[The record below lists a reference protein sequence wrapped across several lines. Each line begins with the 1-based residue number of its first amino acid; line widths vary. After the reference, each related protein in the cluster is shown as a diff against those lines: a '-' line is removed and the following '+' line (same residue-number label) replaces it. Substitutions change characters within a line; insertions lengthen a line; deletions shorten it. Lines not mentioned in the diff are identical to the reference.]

1 MSKQQNL
8 FAILLLLLLIITSW
22 VILSQ
27 GVHNQLLLDDTVN
40 FAPLKQIAESP
51 DQRTLKR
58 VILGN
63 RSGPLGR
70 PLSMASFALDAQA
83 WPLDIARI
91 VKHNILLHIA
101 TGIGLL
107 WFSFLLFIRI
117 RIPVAR
123 SFSLATLVATIWLF
137 HPLLVSTYLYSVQRM
152 TVLAGLFTMLSLITY
167 LKLRPAFYSDGFA
180 RPITAALLLTLPITL
195 ALAAKENSFVVFSL
209 IGLVEVFIV
218 ARLAQQINLTRK
230 VVLSLALLSTPISL
244 VCWALFN
251 QEKYLISSQLRGFNL
266 SERLLTESR
275 ILFDYMYSALIPK
288 LSGSGIFQDDIL
300 ISRGL
305 LTPLTTI
312 ISVVTVISLVTLSTI
327 KFKKHP
333 IAAFAFL
340 WFFIAH
346 LIEGSVI
353 PLELKFEHRNYVPLA
368 GLIFGAVLLTEE
380 SSTNKW
386 RLYMV
391 GLFAL
396 ICVAITSMSVLRWSK
411 PLIQAEIW
419 RNTKPASSR
428 ASQHAASLWL
438 SRGFLEQALN
448 TVETSLEN
456 HPNNVTLNIQFLY
469 MNCRNNRFTVEDLS
483 RIEEPLSNGD
493 VDYAIP
499 STLKL
504 LGHYVSRSNCEGLT
518 LEMLLSSLNNLIKN
532 PRLAVNKKLNAE
544 TYYSIAELYS
554 YTNDY
559 ITAANYSSLAFDSYK
574 DGKYALTETICWI
587 NSRMPEKALAALEKA
602 RQKRSSLI
610 ETESD
615 QTKEINRLY
624 ATIEKMRMK

>member
-1 MSKQQNL
+1 MSKQQTL
-8 FAILLLLLLIITSW
+8 FAILQLLLLVIASW
-22 VILSQ
+22 LILSQ
-27 GVHNQLLLDDTVN
+27 GIHNQQLLDDTVN

-51 DQRTLKR
+51 DRETIQR
-58 VILGN
+58 IIFGN

-101 TGIGLL
+101 AGLGLL

-117 RIPVAR
+117 QVPVAR
-123 SFSLATLVATIWLF
+123 SFLMAVLVTTIWLF

-152 TVLAGLFTMLSLITY
+152 TVLAGLLTMLSLIAY
-167 LKLRPAFYSDGFA
+167 LKLRPAFYSDGFT
-180 RPITAALLLTLPITL
+180 RPIAAVFLLAIPITL
-195 ALAAKENSFVVFSL
+195 ALAAKENSFVIFSL
-209 IGLVEVFIV
+209 IGLVEIFIITH
-218 ARLAQQINLTRK
+218 LAQSINFVRK
-230 VVLSLALLSTPISL
+230 AILSLALFSTPISL
-244 VCWALFN
+244 VCWALYN

-275 ILFDYMYSALIPK
+275 ILFDYIYSAFIPK

-305 LTPLTTI
+305 FTPFTTI
-312 ISVVTVISLVTLSTI
+312 ISVIAIISLITLSTI
-327 KFKKHP
+327 QFKKYP

-340 WFFIAH
+340 WFLIAH

-368 GLIFGAVLLTEE
+368 GLIFGAVLLTEKC
-380 SSTNKW
+380 STNKW
-386 RLYMV
+386 RLYIV
-391 GLFAL
+391 GLFAF

-411 PLIQAEIW
+411 PLFQAEIW
-419 RNTKPASSR
+419 RNDNPASSR

-438 SRGFLEQALN
+438 SNGFLEQALN
-448 TVETSLEN
+448 TVEASLAN

-469 MNCRNNRFTVEDLS
+469 MNCRNNEFTIEDLS
-483 RIEEPLSNGD
+483 RIEEPLSNGV

-504 LGHYVSRSNCEGLT
+504 LGHYVSRGSCEGLT
-518 LEMLLSSLNNLIKN
+518 LEMLLSSLTNLIKN

-544 TYYSIAELYS
+544 TYYSVAELYS

-559 ITAANYSSLAFDSYK
+559 ITAAKYSSVAFDSYE
-574 DGKYALTETICWI
+574 DGKYALTEAICWI
-587 NSRMPEKALAALEKA
+587 NSRMPEKALEALE
-602 RQKRSSLI
+602 KRSSLI

-615 QTKEINRLY
+615 QVKEINNLY
-624 ATIEKMRMK
+624 ATIKKMRLK